1 MKIETKIAFVSYH
14 AYSEFIIYPYS
25 ASIKRDSPYKE
36 ALKSL
41 ALRMSKAIY
50 QEHGENILMAKGQW
64 RFMQLLGDLMTGFI
78 IKVKYKGFFL

>member
-41 ALRMSKAIY
+41 ALRMSRAIY
-50 QEHGENILMAKGQW
+50 QEHGREYSYGEGAVAFYAASGGSDDWIHNQGK
-64 RFMQLLGDLMTGFI
+64 
-78 IKVKYKGFFL
+78 